1 MKFTTFFLL
10 ALFLK
15 ISYLAANTFE
25 IRRINEDDNL
35 KSRWDQEYAWEQ
47 LHAVVDGVDYLIAPT
62 HELWMGISLGV
73 VYEGDL
79 DGDGFTDAL
88 VQSHQGGNC
97 CAPYYFVVSY
107 RGNGFFSVHHMEGM
121 YGYKIRVK
129 EAYGELLI
137 EVLDQEQPVEN
148 AIGSEDLYTFRFYKG
163 ELELVSH
170 ATNEALVPAIVEV
183 TARDVKDE
191 NKTII
196 FDVDGD
202 GIDEEI
208 LGTYWDRW
216 GSVQIGNIYTSS
228 RGPVTLSYGCSR
240 LGFMSSTTN
249 GLHDVICDR
258 RDILRYDT
266 ESNRYQ

>member
-1 MKFTTFFLL
+1 MKYLLILKLFVLLPTF
-10 ALFLK
+10 ALCQT
-15 ISYLAANTFE
+15 YE
-25 IRRINEDDNL
+25 VRRIDGDDSV
-35 KSRWDQEYAWEQ
+35 KTQWDQEYARKQ
-47 LHAVVDGVDYLIAPT
+47 LYAVLDNIDYLIAPT
-62 HELWMGISLGV
+62 HERWIGISLEV
-73 VYEGDL
+73 IYEGDL
-79 DGDGFTDAL
+79 DQDGLADAV
-88 VQSHQGGNC
+88 VQSYQGGQC

-107 RGNGFFSVHHMEGM
+107 RGNGFFSVHHMQGM

-137 EVLDQEQPVEN
+137 KVLDQEQPVES

-183 TARDVKDE
+183 TAKDVKDE

-196 FDVDGD
+196 FDVDDD

-208 LGTYWDRW
+208 LATYWDRW
-216 GSVQIGNIYTSS
+216 GSVKIGNIYTSS
-228 RGPVTLSYGCSR
+228 RGTVTLSYGCSR
-240 LGFMSSTTN
+240 IGFMSSTTN
-249 GLHDVICDR
+249 GLHDVVCDR

-266 ESNRYQ
+266 EGNRYQ